1 MDAIELILSNCIKL
15 KPLNNYCSDD
25 CIKRKQNNILNIN
38 IATVIRNPSMTVIF
52 LQIYSIEL
60 KFLMNFCYLYF

>member
-15 KPLNNYCSDD
+15 KSLNNYCSED

-38 IATVIRNPSMTVIF
+38 IATVIRDPSLTVIF
-52 LQIYSIEL
+52 FANL
-60 KFLMNFCYLYF
+60 F